1 MGRINR
7 TVVTT
12 NQSPQPLGSYSL
24 GIAVTPGR
32 ILYVAG
38 RTSVDPS
45 GSLIGKSGAADQTRQ
60 ALNNIGHVIAYRR
73 SFQQRS

>member
-1 MGRINR
+1 MGGINR

-24 GIAVTPGR
+24 GITVTLGR

-38 RTSVDPS
+38 RASVDPS
-45 GSLIGKSGAADQTRQ
+45 GSLIGKSGAAAQTRQ
-60 ALNNIGHVIAYRR
+60 ALNNIGNVIACRR
-73 SFQQRS
+73 

>member
-1 MGRINR
+1 MGGINR

-24 GIAVTPGR
+24 GITVTPGR

-38 RTSVDPS
+38 RASVDPS
-45 GSLIGKSGAADQTRQ
+45 GSLIGKSGAAVQTPQ
-60 ALNNIGHVIAYRR
+60 ALSNIGNVIACRR
-73 SFQQRS
+73 